1 MNIDGLV
8 FAGSSTEDAAEMNA
22 FVSSVLGLPRV
33 AVPDSDA
40 AFFGLP
46 DGSMFAVA
54 LSDGMGSSRTI
65 GFRVTDLDAA
75 WGELR
80 ALGLDVDDS
89 INENERYRYVHFVA
103 PDGHVYE
110 LVEEGDR

>member
-8 FAGSSTEDAAEMNA
+8 FAGSSTGQAAAMSV
-22 FVSSVLGLPRV
+22 FVSDVLGLDQV
-33 AVPDSDA
+33 EVPDSDA
-40 AFFGLP
+40 SFFAVP

-54 LSDGMGSSRTI
+54 SSDGMGSARTV
-65 GFRVTDLDAA
+65 GFRVTDLEAA
-75 WGELR
+75 WSELR
-80 ALGLDVDDS
+80 DLGIEVDDE

-110 LVEEGDR
+110 LVEER